1 MFKLDNRLENDS
13 FFMQEIKNFQIRL
26 MNVQEFF
33 WIVLIPIKPNLIEL
47 SDLKVDERNELL
59 NFAVDLGNYIKSVQN
74 FDKVNIGMLGNVV
87 SQLHLHLVL
96 RNKEWFNEKID
107 YIVYEDESPYSQ
119 KSKKIRKLL
128 NINNYKPIGRL
139 TWLDQIY
146 KKKWI

>member
-13 FFMQEIKNFQIRL
+13 FFMQEIKKFQIRL

-47 SDLKVDERNELL
+47 SDLEVDERNELL

-96 RNKEWFNEKID
+96 RNKDDPAWPGP
-107 YIVYEDESPYSQ
+107 VWGW
-119 KSKKIRKLL
+119 KSTSNLEEGTKQIRSNLIFQYLK
-128 NINNYKPIGRL
+128 
-139 TWLDQIY
+139 
-146 KKKWI
+146 

>member
-33 WIVLIPIKPNLIEL
+33 WVLLIPIKSNLIEL
-47 SDLKVDERNELL
+47 SDLEVDERNELL

-87 SQLHLHLVL
+87 SQLHLHIVL
-96 RNKEWFNEKID
+96 RNKDDPAWPGPVWGWKSTSNLEKGTK
-107 YIVYEDESPYSQ
+107 Q
-119 KSKKIRKLL
+119 IRSNLIFQYLK
-128 NINNYKPIGRL
+128 
-139 TWLDQIY
+139 
-146 KKKWI
+146 

>member
-47 SDLKVDERNELL
+47 SDLEVYERNELL
-59 NFAVDLGNYIKSVQN
+59 NFAIDLGNYIKSDQN

-87 SQLHLHLVL
+87 AQLHLHIVL
-96 RNKEWFNEKID
+96 RNKDDPAWPGPVWGWKSTSNLDEETKQIRSKL
-107 YIVYEDESPYSQ
+107 IVQYL
-119 KSKKIRKLL
+119 K
-128 NINNYKPIGRL
+128 
-139 TWLDQIY
+139 
-146 KKKWI
+146 

>member
-47 SDLKVDERNELL
+47 SDLEVDERNELL
-59 NFAVDLGNYIKSVQN
+59 NFAIDLGNYIKSNQN

-87 SQLHLHLVL
+87 AQLHLHIVL
-96 RNKEWFNEKID
+96 RNKDDPAWPGPVWGWKSTSNLDEETKQIRSKL
-107 YIVYEDESPYSQ
+107 IVQYL
-119 KSKKIRKLL
+119 K
-128 NINNYKPIGRL
+128 
-139 TWLDQIY
+139 
-146 KKKWI
+146 

>member
-47 SDLKVDERNELL
+47 SDLEVDERNELL
-59 NFAVDLGNYIKSVQN
+59 NFAVDLGDYIKSYQN

-87 SQLHLHLVL
+87 SQLHLHIVL
-96 RNKEWFNEKID
+96 RNKDDPAWPRPVWGWESTSNLDEETKQIRSKL
-107 YIVYEDESPYSQ
+107 IVQYL
-119 KSKKIRKLL
+119 K
-128 NINNYKPIGRL
+128 
-139 TWLDQIY
+139 
-146 KKKWI
+146 

>member
-47 SDLKVDERNELL
+47 SDLEVDERNELL
-59 NFAVDLGNYIKSVQN
+59 NFAIDLGNYIKSDQN

-87 SQLHLHLVL
+87 AQLHLHIVL
-96 RNKEWFNEKID
+96 RNKDDPAWPGPVWGWKSTSNLNEETKQ
-107 YIVYEDESPYSQ
+107 VRSKLVKKFLS
-119 KSKKIRKLL
+119 SKK
-128 NINNYKPIGRL
+128 
-139 TWLDQIY
+139 
-146 KKKWI
+146 

>member
-47 SDLKVDERNELL
+47 SDLEVDERNELL
-59 NFAVDLGNYIKSVQN
+59 NFAVDLGNYIKSYQN

-87 SQLHLHLVL
+87 SQLHLHIVL
-96 RNKEWFNEKID
+96 RNKDDPAWPGPVWGWKSTSNL
-107 YIVYEDESPYSQ
+107 DEET
-119 KSKKIRKLL
+119 KKIRSKLIFEFL
-128 NINNYKPIGRL
+128 
-139 TWLDQIY
+139 
-146 KKKWI
+146 

>member
-33 WIVLIPIKPNLIEL
+33 WVLLIPIKSNLIEL
-47 SDLKVDERNELL
+47 SDLEVDERNELL

-96 RNKEWFNEKID
+96 RNKDDPAWPGAVWDWKSTSNLNEETK
-107 YIVYEDESPYSQ
+107 Q
-119 KSKKIRKLL
+119 IRSNLIFQYLK
-128 NINNYKPIGRL
+128 
-139 TWLDQIY
+139 
-146 KKKWI
+146 

>member
-47 SDLKVDERNELL
+47 SDLEVDERNELL
-59 NFAVDLGNYIKSVQN
+59 NFAIDLGNYIKSDQN

-87 SQLHLHLVL
+87 AQLHLHIVL
-96 RNKEWFNEKID
+96 RNKDDPAWPGPVSGWKSTSNLDEETKQIRSKL
-107 YIVYEDESPYSQ
+107 IVHYL
-119 KSKKIRKLL
+119 K
-128 NINNYKPIGRL
+128 
-139 TWLDQIY
+139 
-146 KKKWI
+146 